1 MFPSLYN
8 WRKEGFLPCCD
19 WRCGFTWCH
28 FTVVTRGRVE
38 AVPSVSPEKHQSHR
52 PLARPAAWTQEDQSY
67 SRAMRMG
74 LRLIEKYCSASL
86 TWDCIAGHHSWPWT
100 PWDFTTQS
108 FNNVDGTPTLSALT
122 LQTAVTPPRFSEG
135 PRTFCCIAAPF
146 PQLTSYKGCL
156 PFQCCWP
163 IEMIPFHLS
172 WAFHFSSLPLARF
185 SLLFT

>member
-86 TWDCIAGHHSWPWT
+86 TWDCIAGIIVGPGLLGTLRPSHLIMWTALPPYRPWP
-100 PWDFTTQS
+100 
-108 FNNVDGTPTLSALT
+108 
-122 LQTAVTPPRFSEG
+122 
-135 PRTFCCIAAPF
+135 
-146 PQLTSYKGCL
+146 YK
-156 PFQCCWP
+156 
-163 IEMIPFHLS
+163 
-172 WAFHFSSLPLARF
+172 LPLLLPGSLRARGPSVVSPPLFPNSPLTRAAFLF
-185 SLLFT
+185 SAVDPLKWFISSQLGFSFFFTATGKV